1 MNYLIYTLQFVTY
14 APWVVMYLSLAVP
27 SMGALRNRDSSP
39 SSYVGALADGIGQ
52 TFCVIWLVVAPFL
65 LFALALILGLFGSL
79 GITISGA
86 CFGLAGWLQEE
97 KKYSFA
103 SVALIY
109 AFGAVAFFV
118 GIALAMPYSELALRL
133 PLELQPWSGANRTS

>member
-1 MNYLIYTLQFVTY
+1 MNYLIHTLQFVTY
-14 APWVVMYLSLAVP
+14 APWVVMYLSLAIP
-27 SMGALRNRDSSP
+27 AMGALRDRDSS
-39 SSYVGALADGIGQ
+39 STSTAGAVVDSLGQ
-52 TFCVIWLVVAPFL
+52 TFCLMWLVVAPFL
-65 LFALALILGLFGSL
+65 LFAISLLLGLFGSL
-79 GITISGA
+79 GVTVFGA

-97 KKYSFA
+97 KKYSFS

-133 PLELQPWSGANRTS
+133 PVELQPWSGANRTS